1 LYAKTLEE
9 LTAVRGRPFSCL
21 HIVGGGSQNEL
32 LNQLCADACGVPVF
46 AGPIEAS
53 TLGNIGCQ
61 LMALDEI
68 TDVDDFRKI
77 VAASYELKSFIP
89 HSDSEIARYIAQFP
103 LNIQTQK
110 EFCA

>member
-1 LYAKTLEE
+1 M
-9 LTAVRGRPFSCL
+9 
-21 HIVGGGSQNEL
+21 GGGSQNEL
-32 LNQLCADACGVPVF
+32 LNQLCADACGVPVY

-89 HSDSEIARYIAQFP
+89 QSDSEIARYIAQFP
-103 LNIQTQK
+103 LNIQTRK